1 MSPSPGGD
9 DPLALAATPSRVA
22 WRNLCERLDL
32 AFDPALLPSLEAALA
47 SWPDALRGLPGRW
60 RRALR
65 HGDQHPALPLVRTV
79 RATLFEAAPEP
90 YAWARC
96 AGLRRVVAL
105 HLRDEHLGDA
115 GAMALASSP
124 HLTRLTALSLGHGI
138 TADGARALA
147 ASPSLGGVVAFDL
160 ARNQLDAAAV
170 TSLVASPHLGRVRE
184 VFLGRNGL
192 GEASARALA
201 AGPWRPS
208 LVDLDANRLDG
219 GAVAALR
226 GGGLLADVATLNLS
240 HNPVGRVG
248 CEALAAAEL
257 PSLEVL
263 YLHGCGL
270 TDDDVAPLWGA
281 SWLPGLRNLALSG
294 NRLGARA
301 LDALAR
307 CDALGGLRELD
318 VCANALDA
326 GEARA
331 RLGASHSLRGVR
343 RLCV

>member
-1 MSPSPGGD
+1 MSPSPGVD

-22 WRNLCERLDL
+22 WRSLCERLDL

-47 SWPDALRGLPGRW
+47 PWPDALRGLPGRW
-60 RRALR
+60 LRALR
-65 HGDQHPALPLVRTV
+65 HGDQHPALPLVRAV
-79 RATLFEAAPEP
+79 RATLFEAAPDP
-90 YAWARC
+90 HAWARC
-96 AGLRRVVAL
+96 AGLRHVVAL

-115 GAMALASSP
+115 GAAALASSP
-124 HLTRLTALSLGHGI
+124 HLAQLTALSLGHGI

-147 ASPSLGGVVAFDL
+147 AAPSLGGVVALDL
-160 ARNQLDAAAV
+160 ARNRLDAAAV
-170 TSLVASPHLGRVRE
+170 AALVASPHLGRVRE

-192 GEASARALA
+192 GEAGVKALV

-219 GAVAALR
+219 GAVAALC
-226 GGGLLADVATLNLS
+226 GGGMLADVATLNLS
-240 HNPVGRVG
+240 HNPVGRAG

-281 SWLPGLRNLALSG
+281 AWLSGLRNLALSG

-331 RLGASHSLRGVR
+331 RLGASAALRGVR